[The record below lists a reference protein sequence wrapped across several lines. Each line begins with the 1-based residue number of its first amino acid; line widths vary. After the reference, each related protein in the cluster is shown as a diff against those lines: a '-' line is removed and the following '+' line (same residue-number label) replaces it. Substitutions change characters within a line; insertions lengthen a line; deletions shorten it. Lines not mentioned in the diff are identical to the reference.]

1 GVDVEDDPTCS
12 WPASSPSSK
21 DQTSPSHGEGCDFG
35 EEEGGPGLP
44 YPCQFCDK
52 SFSRLSYLKHH
63 EQSHSDKL
71 PFKCTYCSRLFKHKR
86 SRDRH
91 IKLHTGDKKYHCSE
105 CDAAFSRSDHLK
117 IHLKTHTSNK
127 PYKCAICRRG
137 FLSSSSL
144 HGHMQVHER
153 NKDGSQ
159 SGSRMEDWK
168 MKDTQKCSQCEEGFD
183 FPEDLQ
189 KHIAE
194 CHPECSPNEDRAALQ
209 CVYCHELFVEETS
222 LMNHM
227 EQVHGGEKKNS
238 CSICSESFHTV
249 EELYSH
255 MDSHQQPESCNHS
268 NSPSLVT
275 VGYTSVSSTTPD
287 SNLSVDSST
296 MVEAAP
302 PIPKSRGRKRAAQQ
316 TPDMTGPSSKQAK
329 VTYSCIYCNKQLFS
343 SLAVLQ
349 IHLKTMHLDKPE
361 QAHICQ
367 YCLEVLPSLYNLNEH
382 LKQVHEA
389 QDPGLIVST
398 MPAIVYQC
406 NFCSEV
412 VNDLNTLQEHIRC
425 SHGFANP
432 AAKDSNAFFCPHCY
446 MGFLTDSSLE
456 EHIRQVHCDLSGSR
470 FGSPV
475 LGTPKEPV
483 VEVYSCSYC
492 TNSPIFNSVLKL
504 NKHIKENH
512 KNIPLALNYIHNGKK
527 SRALSPLSPVAI
539 EQTSLKMMQAV
550 GGAPARP
557 AGEYICN
564 QCGAKYTSLD
574 SFQTHLK
581 THLDTVLPKLT
592 CPQCNK
598 EFPNQESLLK
608 HVTIHFMITSTYYI
622 CESCDKQFTS
632 VDDLQKHLLDMHTFV
647 FFRCTLCQEVFD
659 SKVSIQLHLA
669 VKHSNEKKVY
679 RCTSCNWDFRNETD
693 LQLHVKHNHLENQG
707 KVHKCI
713 FCGES
718 FGTEVELQCHITT
731 HSKKYNCKFCSKAFH
746 AIILLEKHLRE
757 KHCVFETKT
766 PNCGTNG
773 ASEQVQKE
781 EVELQTLLTN
791 SQESHNSHDG
801 SEEDVDTSE
810 PMYGCDICGAAYTM
824 ETLLQNHQLRDHNI
838 RPGESAIVKKKAE
851 LIKGNYKCNVCSRTF
866 FSENGLRE
874 HMQTHLGPVKHYMC
888 PICGERFPSLL
899 TLTEHKVTHSKS
911 LDTGNC
917 RICKMPLQSEEEFLE
932 HCQMHP
938 DLRNSL
944 TGFRCVVC
952 MQTVTSTLELKIH
965 GTFHMQKTGN
975 GSAVQTT
982 GRGQHVQKLYKCASC
997 LKEFRSK
1004 QDLVKLDINGLPY
1017 GLCAGCV
1024 NLSKSASPGINV
1036 PPGTNRPGLGQNENL
1051 SAIEGKGKVGG
1062 LKTRCS
1068 SCNVKFESENEL
1080 QNHIQTVH
1088 RELVPDSNSTQLKT
1102 PQVSPMPRISPSQ
1115 SDEDIVFS
1123 MTEET
1128 SAHANTTEIWN
1139 LSIVSPQGLTLSPRL
1154 EYSGPI
1160 TAHCSHDLPGSETT
1174 LPRGVQDQLAMLP
1187 KLVLDSWAQAIHL
1200 PQPPKV
1206 LGLQIRGFTLWPRL
1220 EYSGEI
1226 TAHCSLNLL
1235 SNPPGS
1241 ASRVAGTIQILFIY
1255 LETRPCSFTWAE
1267 CSGAIMT
1274 HCSLDLLGSSDLP
1287 ASASQIARTTETG
1300 SRYVTQAVTQTP
1312 GLKVIEQG
1320 VSSPG
1325 ISTRLWNVGADGV
1338 LLFRQAGVQW
1348 HGLGSRLPLSPGFKL
1363 FPCFSLLSSWD
1374 YRFKRF
1380 SCLSLPSSW
1389 DYRHAPLCLAN
1400 FVFLVETG
1408 FRHVGRAVLEL
1419 PTSGNALPW
1428 PAKVLGLQGLEC
1440 NGMVTALCSIK
1451 LLGSNYPPDSVS
1463 QKKTYQCIKC
1473 QMVFYNEWDIQVHVA
1488 NHMI

>member
-1 GVDVEDDPTCS
+1 MSRRKQAKPRSLKDPNCKLEDKSEDGESTDCKKRQEEGDELEEEAVHSCDSCLQVFESLSDITEHKISQCQLTDGADVEDDPTCS

-21 DQTSPSHGEGCDFG
+21 DQASPIHGEGFDFG
-35 EEEGGPGLP
+35 EEEGIPGLP

-153 NKDGSQ
+153 NKDCSQ
-159 SGSRMEDWK
+159 SGSRMDEWK

-194 CHPECSPNEDRAALQ
+194 CHPECSPNDDRAALQ
-209 CVYCHELFVEETS
+209 CMYCHELFVEETS
-222 LMNHM
+222 LLNHM
-227 EQVHGGEKKNS
+227 EQIHNSEKKNS
-238 CSICSESFHTV
+238 CNICSENFHSI

-255 MDSHQQPESCNHS
+255 MDSHQHPESCNPS

-296 MVEAAP
+296 MVEVAP
-302 PIPKSRGRKRAAQQ
+302 PLTKGRGRKRAVQQ
-316 TPDMTGPSSKQAK
+316 TGDVNAPTSKQAK
-329 VTYSCIYCNKQLFS
+329 VSYSCIYCSKQLFS

-382 LKQVHEA
+382 LKQVHET
-389 QDPGLIVST
+389 QDPALIVST
-398 MPAIVYQC
+398 MPAMVYQC
-406 NFCSEV
+406 NFCSEIF
-412 VNDLNTLQEHIRC
+412 NDLNVLQDHIRS

-432 AAKDSNAFFCPHCY
+432 VAKDSNAFFCPHCY
-446 MGFLTDSSLE
+446 MGFLTDTSLE
-456 EHIRQVHCDLSGSR
+456 EHIRQVHCDLSNSR

-527 SRALSPLSPVAI
+527 SRAMSPLSPVTL
-539 EQTSLKMMQAV
+539 EQSSLKMMQSF
-550 GGAPARP
+550 GGTPSRP

-574 SFQTHLK
+574 GFQTHLK

-679 RCTSCNWDFRNETD
+679 RCTSCNWDFRTETD

-707 KVHKCI
+707 KIHKCI

-757 KHCVFETKT
+757 KHCVFESKT
-766 PNCGTNG
+766 QNCGTNG
-773 ASEQVQKE
+773 ASEQIQKE

-791 SQESHNSHDG
+791 NQESHNSHDG
-801 SEEDVDTSE
+801 SEEDIDTSE

-838 RPGESAIVKKKAE
+838 RPGESAIIKKKAE

-866 FSENGLRE
+866 FSEGGLRE

-917 RICKMPLQSEEEFLE
+917 RICKLPLHSEEDFLE

-965 GTFHMQKTGN
+965 GTFHMQKTGTATPIQ
-975 GSAVQTT
+975 SAGRVQNL
-982 GRGQHVQKLYKCASC
+982 QKLFKCASC

-1017 GLCAGCV
+1017 GLCASCV
-1024 NLSKSASPGINV
+1024 NLSKSASPNANV
-1036 PPGTNRPGLGQNENL
+1036 TLSSNRQVISQTDSLTCV
-1051 SAIEGKGKVGG
+1051 EGKNNKTSV

-1068 SCNVKFESENEL
+1068 SCNVKFESETEL
-1080 QNHIQTVH
+1080 QNHIQTIH
-1088 RELVPDSNSTQLKT
+1088 RELVSENSTTQLKT
-1102 PQVSPMPRISPSQ
+1102 PQVSPMARISPSQ
-1115 SDEDIVFS
+1115 S
-1123 MTEET
+1123 EE
-1128 SAHANTTEIWN
+1128 
-1139 LSIVSPQGLTLSPRL
+1139 
-1154 EYSGPI
+1154 
-1160 TAHCSHDLPGSETT
+1160 
-1174 LPRGVQDQLAMLP
+1174 
-1187 KLVLDSWAQAIHL
+1187 
-1200 PQPPKV
+1200 
-1206 LGLQIRGFTLWPRL
+1206 
-1220 EYSGEI
+1220 
-1226 TAHCSLNLL
+1226 
-1235 SNPPGS
+1235 
-1241 ASRVAGTIQILFIY
+1241 
-1255 LETRPCSFTWAE
+1255 
-1267 CSGAIMT
+1267 
-1274 HCSLDLLGSSDLP
+1274 
-1287 ASASQIARTTETG
+1287 
-1300 SRYVTQAVTQTP
+1300 
-1312 GLKVIEQG
+1312 
-1320 VSSPG
+1320 
-1325 ISTRLWNVGADGV
+1325 
-1338 LLFRQAGVQW
+1338 
-1348 HGLGSRLPLSPGFKL
+1348 
-1363 FPCFSLLSSWD
+1363 
-1374 YRFKRF
+1374 
-1380 SCLSLPSSW
+1380 
-1389 DYRHAPLCLAN
+1389 
-1400 FVFLVETG
+1400 
-1408 FRHVGRAVLEL
+1408 
-1419 PTSGNALPW
+1419 
-1428 PAKVLGLQGLEC
+1428 
-1440 NGMVTALCSIK
+1440 
-1451 LLGSNYPPDSVS
+1451 
-1463 QKKTYQCIKC
+1463 KKTYQCIKC

-1488 NHMI
+1488 NHMIDNQPRYLMPSLSNCQAKGLSTLDEGLNHECKLCSQTFDSPAKLQCHLIEHSFEGMGGTFKCPVCFTVFVQANKLQQHIFSAHGQEDKIYDCAQCPQKFFFQTELQNHTMTQHSS

>member
-1 GVDVEDDPTCS
+1 MSRRKQAKPRSLKDPNCKLDDKSEDGEATDCKKRQEEGDELEEEGAHSCDSCLQVFESLSDITEHKISQCQLTDGADVEDDPSCS

-35 EEEGGPGLP
+35 EEEGIPGLP

-153 NKDGSQ
+153 NKDCSQ
-159 SGSRMEDWK
+159 SGARMEDWK

-194 CHPECSPNEDRAALQ
+194 CHPECSPNDDRSALQ
-209 CVYCHELFVEETS
+209 CMYCHELFVEETS
-222 LMNHM
+222 LLNHM
-227 EQVHGGEKKNS
+227 EQIHSNEKKNS
-238 CSICSESFHTV
+238 CSICSESFHNI

-255 MDSHQQPESCNHS
+255 MDSHQHHESCNPS

-296 MVEAAP
+296 MVEVAP
-302 PIPKSRGRKRAAQQ
+302 PLPKSRGRKRASQQ
-316 TPDMTGPSSKQAK
+316 TGDANAPSNKQAK
-329 VTYSCIYCNKQLFS
+329 VTYSCIYCSKQLFS

-382 LKQVHEA
+382 LKQVHET
-389 QDPGLIVST
+389 QDPALIVST
-398 MPAIVYQC
+398 MPAMVYQC
-406 NFCSEV
+406 NFCSEIF
-412 VNDLNTLQEHIRC
+412 NDLNMLQEHIRS
-425 SHGFANP
+425 SHGFPNP
-432 AAKDSNAFFCPHCY
+432 VAKDSNAFFCPHCY

-456 EHIRQVHCDLSGSR
+456 EHIRQVHCDLSSSR
-470 FGSPV
+470 FSSPV

-527 SRALSPLSPVAI
+527 SRALSPLSPVTLD
-539 EQTSLKMMQAV
+539 QSSLKMMQAI
-550 GGAPARP
+550 GGNPSRP

-564 QCGAKYTSLD
+564 QCGAKYSSLD
-574 SFQTHLK
+574 GFQTHLK

-598 EFPNQESLLK
+598 DFPNQESLLK

-679 RCTSCNWDFRNETD
+679 RCTSCNWDFRTETD

-707 KVHKCI
+707 KIHKCI

-757 KHCVFETKT
+757 KHCVFEAKT
-766 PNCGTNG
+766 QNCGSNG
-773 ASEQVQKE
+773 APEQVQKE
-781 EVELQTLLTN
+781 EVDLQNLLTN
-791 SQESHNSHDG
+791 NQESHNSHDG
-801 SEEDVDTSE
+801 SEEDIDTSE

-824 ETLLQNHQLRDHNI
+824 ESLLQNHQLRDHNI

-866 FSENGLRE
+866 FSESGLRE

-917 RICKMPLQSEEEFLE
+917 RICKLPLHSEEDFLE

-975 GSAVQTT
+975 GSAIQST
-982 GRGQHVQKLYKCASC
+982 GRAPNLPKLFKCASC
-997 LKEFRSK
+997 LKEFRYK

-1017 GLCAGCV
+1017 GLCASCV
-1024 NLSKSASPGINV
+1024 NLSKSASPNANV
-1036 PPGTNRPGLGQNENL
+1036 ILSTNRPSL
-1051 SAIEGKGKVGG
+1051 SQTDNVPCVDNKHKAST

-1068 SCNVKFESENEL
+1068 SCNVKFESEGEL

-1088 RELVPDSNSTQLKT
+1088 RELTSENNTTQLKT

-1115 SDEDIVFS
+1115 S
-1123 MTEET
+1123 EE
-1128 SAHANTTEIWN
+1128 
-1139 LSIVSPQGLTLSPRL
+1139 
-1154 EYSGPI
+1154 
-1160 TAHCSHDLPGSETT
+1160 
-1174 LPRGVQDQLAMLP
+1174 
-1187 KLVLDSWAQAIHL
+1187 
-1200 PQPPKV
+1200 
-1206 LGLQIRGFTLWPRL
+1206 
-1220 EYSGEI
+1220 
-1226 TAHCSLNLL
+1226 
-1235 SNPPGS
+1235 
-1241 ASRVAGTIQILFIY
+1241 
-1255 LETRPCSFTWAE
+1255 
-1267 CSGAIMT
+1267 
-1274 HCSLDLLGSSDLP
+1274 
-1287 ASASQIARTTETG
+1287 
-1300 SRYVTQAVTQTP
+1300 
-1312 GLKVIEQG
+1312 
-1320 VSSPG
+1320 
-1325 ISTRLWNVGADGV
+1325 
-1338 LLFRQAGVQW
+1338 
-1348 HGLGSRLPLSPGFKL
+1348 
-1363 FPCFSLLSSWD
+1363 
-1374 YRFKRF
+1374 
-1380 SCLSLPSSW
+1380 
-1389 DYRHAPLCLAN
+1389 
-1400 FVFLVETG
+1400 
-1408 FRHVGRAVLEL
+1408 
-1419 PTSGNALPW
+1419 
-1428 PAKVLGLQGLEC
+1428 
-1440 NGMVTALCSIK
+1440 
-1451 LLGSNYPPDSVS
+1451 
-1463 QKKTYQCIKC
+1463 KKTYQCIKC

-1488 NHMI
+1488 NHMIGTVYSEDKIQTNEGLNHECKLCSQSFDSPAKLQCHLIEHSFEGMGGTFKCPVCFTVFVQANKLQQHIFSAHGQEDKIYDCTQCPQKFFFQTELQNHTMTQHSS

>member
-1 GVDVEDDPTCS
+1 
-12 WPASSPSSK
+12 
-21 DQTSPSHGEGCDFG
+21 
-35 EEEGGPGLP
+35 
-44 YPCQFCDK
+44 
-52 SFSRLSYLKHH
+52 
-63 EQSHSDKL
+63 
-71 PFKCTYCSRLFKHKR
+71 
-86 SRDRH
+86 
-91 IKLHTGDKKYHCSE
+91 
-105 CDAAFSRSDHLK
+105 
-117 IHLKTHTSNK
+117 
-127 PYKCAICRRG
+127 
-137 FLSSSSL
+137 
-144 HGHMQVHER
+144 MQVHER

-227 EQVHGGEKKNS
+227 EQMHGGEKKNS
-238 CSICSESFHTV
+238 CSICSESFHSV

-316 TPDMTGPSSKQAK
+316 TPDMTVPSSKQAK

-389 QDPGLIVST
+389 QDPGLIVSAL
-398 MPAIVYQC
+398 PAIVYQC

-550 GGAPARP
+550 GGAPARQ

-574 SFQTHLK
+574 GFQTHLK

-731 HSKKYNCKFCSKAFH
+731 HSKKYNCQFCSKAFH

-757 KHCVFETKT
+757 KHCVFDTKT
-766 PNCGTNG
+766 PNCGANG
-773 ASEQVQKE
+773 ASEPGQKE

-975 GSAVQTT
+975 GAAVQAT
-982 GRGQHVQKLYKCASC
+982 GRGPHVPKLYKCASC

-1024 NLSKSASPGINV
+1024 NLSKSASPGVNIA
-1036 PPGTNRPGLGQNENL
+1036 PGSSRPGLGQTENL
-1051 SAIEGKGKVGG
+1051 GAVEGKGKTGAP
-1062 LKTRCS
+1062 KTRCS
-1068 SCNVKFESENEL
+1068 SCNVKFESESEL

-1088 RELVPDSNSTQLKT
+1088 RELAPDSNSAQLKT

-1115 SDEDIVFS
+1115 SDE
-1123 MTEET
+1123 
-1128 SAHANTTEIWN
+1128 
-1139 LSIVSPQGLTLSPRL
+1139 
-1154 EYSGPI
+1154 
-1160 TAHCSHDLPGSETT
+1160 
-1174 LPRGVQDQLAMLP
+1174 
-1187 KLVLDSWAQAIHL
+1187 
-1200 PQPPKV
+1200 
-1206 LGLQIRGFTLWPRL
+1206 
-1220 EYSGEI
+1220 
-1226 TAHCSLNLL
+1226 
-1235 SNPPGS
+1235 
-1241 ASRVAGTIQILFIY
+1241 
-1255 LETRPCSFTWAE
+1255 
-1267 CSGAIMT
+1267 
-1274 HCSLDLLGSSDLP
+1274 
-1287 ASASQIARTTETG
+1287 
-1300 SRYVTQAVTQTP
+1300 
-1312 GLKVIEQG
+1312 
-1320 VSSPG
+1320 
-1325 ISTRLWNVGADGV
+1325 
-1338 LLFRQAGVQW
+1338 
-1348 HGLGSRLPLSPGFKL
+1348 
-1363 FPCFSLLSSWD
+1363 
-1374 YRFKRF
+1374 
-1380 SCLSLPSSW
+1380 
-1389 DYRHAPLCLAN
+1389 
-1400 FVFLVETG
+1400 
-1408 FRHVGRAVLEL
+1408 
-1419 PTSGNALPW
+1419 
-1428 PAKVLGLQGLEC
+1428 
-1440 NGMVTALCSIK
+1440 
-1451 LLGSNYPPDSVS
+1451 
-1463 QKKTYQCIKC
+1463 KTYQCIKC

-1488 NHMI
+1488 NHMIDEGLNHECKLCSQTFDSPAKLQCHLIEHSFEGMGGTFKCPVCFTVFVQANKLQQHIFSAHGQEDKIYDCAQCPQKFFFQTELQNHTMTQHSS